1 MEEFYKQVYVSKKV
15 EWQFWTNNMKIPL
28 LKSLFQQVHLKNEQ
42 EKEDK
47 LKADSKRKE
56 KDKSN
61 EIDQG
66 NLLTG
71 IVIWSATAQSEV

>member
-71 IVIWSATAQSEV
+71 IVIWSGST